1 MGISNEEYLEMR
13 QGEWSRL
20 ERRFDFNSVNGIRSI
35 PVPCEE
41 VNGDSPTGRVEYYLR
56 GICFRNHWD
65 SGRIDIAIECLK
77 KAQELMFVSDM
88 IWKYDD
94 FIRLVSYLHEAG
106 RHDEARAE
114 EQRVDNYFRKT
125 FHYPKMKIWNFKS
138 LRSYFAWK
146 KQIADLERERLRVRQ
161 LRHEFYWL
169 QEHARTIC
177 PKSLTGYSRMKNLKS
192 KKYLELKSFA
202 ERNGFAFSD

>member
-13 QGEWSRL
+13 HEEWKRL
-20 ERRFDFNSVNGIRSI
+20 ERRYDFNSVNGIRSI

-114 EQRVDNYFRKT
+114 EQRVDNHFKKIG
-125 FHYPKMKIWNFKS
+125 HYPRLKIWNFES
-138 LRSYFAWK
+138 LKAYFLWK
-146 KQIADLERERLRVRQ
+146 KQISDLEQKRLRLRQ
-161 LRHEFYWL
+161 TRHEFYWL
-169 QEHARTIC
+169 QEHARSVC
-177 PKSLTGYSRMKNLKS
+177 PKSLSGYSKMKGSKS
-192 KKYLELKSFA
+192 QKYLELKKCASQS
-202 ERNGFAFSD
+202 GFYFKD